1 MAESTQHKLDRVR
14 PPRVQ
19 ITYDVEIGNAIEKK
33 ELPLVVGILADL
45 SGKPDTPPAKLVE
58 RRFVDIDRDNFNE
71 ILSSISPRA
80 TLQVDNTISGDD
92 SKLNVE
98 LRFNHIEDFDPV
110 NLVKQVVPLRRLFEA
125 RQRLRDLLTKLD
137 GNDDLDQL
145 LQDVVANTEGLQE
158 IKAAR
163 PEAEAAPAGDSEPR
177 PTSRPDPLPGEA
189 AMPKSSAA
197 EQSGES
203 STQTLSLLDEIIAK
217 GRMAH
222 DDSQQDYARDMLAE
236 FATQVLDE
244 GMAVDKDTVA
254 MINDRISQ
262 IDALISDQLNQII
275 HHPELQKLEASWRGL
290 HQLVSNTET
299 SARLKL
305 RLLNVGKNEL
315 QNDLEKAVE
324 FDQSA
329 LFKKIYEEEY
339 GTFGGQPFSLLIGD
353 FTFGRHP
360 QDIGLLEK
368 LSNVAAAA
376 HAPFIAAASPRLFD
390 MNSFTELAV
399 PRDLT
404 KIFESL
410 ELIKWR
416 AFRESE
422 DSRYVSLVLPNFLL
436 RLPYGPETRPVEGM
450 NYVEDVNGTDHSKYL
465 WGNAAWVLAQ
475 RITEAFA
482 KYGWCA
488 AIRGAEGGGA
498 VEGLPAHTFRTSSGD
513 LSLKCPTEVAITD
526 RREKELNDLGFISL
540 CHKKNSD
547 VAVFFGG
554 QTTNKAR
561 LYNTNEANANARL
574 SAMLP
579 YVLAASRFAH
589 YLKVIMRDKVGSF
602 MTRDNVQTYL
612 NNWIADYVLIN
623 DNAPQEIKAQY
634 LLREARVDVSEVAGK
649 PGAYRAT
656 VFLRP
661 HFQLEELSASIRL
674 VANLPPPVAA

>member
-163 PEAEAAPAGDSEPR
+163 RKPKRPRPATANPR

-339 GTFGGQPFSLLIGD
+339 GTFGGHPFSLLIGD

-634 LLREARVDVSEVAGK
+634 PLREARVDVSEVAGK